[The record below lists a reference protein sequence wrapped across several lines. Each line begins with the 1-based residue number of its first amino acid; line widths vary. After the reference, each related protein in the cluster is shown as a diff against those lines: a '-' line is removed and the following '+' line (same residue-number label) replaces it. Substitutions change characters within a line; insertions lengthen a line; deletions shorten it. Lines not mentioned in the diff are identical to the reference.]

1 MTRSPEEVSTMS
13 EERNGR
19 TLSVGNVPQIFQAI
33 GQRVEIKVETA
44 AIDRNTDL
52 MGLAFYMR
60 TPEQAAAAVQHLRK
74 ELAKDTPEAQALRRL
89 NSSENVTRF
98 LQAALSPEQKN
109 NRVFPFSSSSEM
121 FRAVG
126 KRVEVSVIDEESD
139 TCCLAFDLDTPGQAA
154 FAVHHLRQ
162 ELARDTPEAQAFRKM
177 KNRANAIRFQEAAMT
192 LDRFLKTKNG
202 QP

>member
-89 NSSENVTRF
+89 NSCENVTRF
-98 LQAALSPEQKN
+98 LQAALSPEQK
-109 NRVFPFSSSSEM
+109 
-121 FRAVG
+121 
-126 KRVEVSVIDEESD
+126 
-139 TCCLAFDLDTPGQAA
+139 
-154 FAVHHLRQ
+154 
-162 ELARDTPEAQAFRKM
+162 
-177 KNRANAIRFQEAAMT
+177 
-192 LDRFLKTKNG
+192 
-202 QP
+202 